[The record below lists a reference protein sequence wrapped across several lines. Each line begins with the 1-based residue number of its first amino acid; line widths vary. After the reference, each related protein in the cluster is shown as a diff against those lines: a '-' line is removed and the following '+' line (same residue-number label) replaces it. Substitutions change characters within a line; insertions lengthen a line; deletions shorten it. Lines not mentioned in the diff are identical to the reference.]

1 MGATPGKSQSNNSGS
16 DKRELFTLK
25 QSLEK
30 AWHDIMMKLH
40 QVVIFYNGWQDKVVP
55 DVQLIMLT
63 TLDQK
68 TDAKE
73 ISLNQ
78 DNNNDNDA

>member
-1 MGATPGKSQSNNSGS
+1 MNNSGS

-30 AWHDIMMKLH
+30 SWHDIMLKIH
-40 QVVIFYNGWQDKVVP
+40 WIIIYFNGWQDRAVP
-55 DVQLIMLT
+55 DVPLIMLT

-73 ISLNQ
+73 ISLIQDN
-78 DNNNDNDA
+78 DNNNDA

>member
-1 MGATPGKSQSNNSGS
+1 
-16 DKRELFTLK
+16 
-25 QSLEK
+25 
-30 AWHDIMMKLH
+30 MKIH
-40 QVVIFYNGWQDKVVP
+40 QVAVFYNGWQDKVVP
-55 DVQLIMLT
+55 DVPLIMLT

-78 DNNNDNDA
+78 DNNNANDA